1 MRKQLYLDIQSK
13 LLAITTGTG
22 DAAVPVFKHFDLWNQ
37 NVEFLEQDSPF
48 ERPAIFVEFAP
59 LAWETLGKNQQTAVL
74 TIKLHIV
81 TDWFANT
88 ARYNPDQDTALN
100 YLDMP
105 DQIVKAL
112 TCVYVN
118 GTNSL
123 TRSRSTINHNHG
135 RYLDSV
141 EEFTAMI
148 KDNSAMDI
156 LTNIAVKPTIVIDTN
171 L

>member
-1 MRKQLYLDIQSK
+1 M
-13 LLAITTGTG
+13 
-22 DAAVPVFKHFDLWNQ
+22 
-37 NVEFLEQDSPF
+37 
-48 ERPAIFVEFAP
+48 
-59 LAWETLGKNQQTAVL
+59 
-74 TIKLHIV
+74 V

-88 ARYNPDQDTALN
+88 AQYNPGQDIALD

-123 TRSRSTINHNHG
+123 TRSRSTINHNHSK
-135 RYLDSV
+135 YLDSV

-148 KDNSAMDI
+148 KDNSAMDV
-156 LTNIAVKPTIVIDTN
+156 LSTLMVKPTIKIETT
-171 L
+171 

>member
-13 LLAITTGTG
+13 LMAITTGT
-22 DAAVPVFKHFDLWNQ
+22 DENVVPAFKHFDLWNQ
-37 NVEFLEQDSPF
+37 NVDFLEQDSPF
-48 ERPAIFVEFAP
+48 ERPAVFVEFMP
-59 LAWETLGKNQQTAVL
+59 LAWETNGKKQQQSVL
-74 TIKLHIV
+74 TIKLHMV

-88 ARYNPDQDTALN
+88 AQYNPGQDIALD

-123 TRSRSTINHNHG
+123 TRSRSTINHNHSK
-135 RYLDSV
+135 YLDSV

-148 KDNSAMDI
+148 KDNSAMDV
-156 LTNIAVKPTIVIDTN
+156 LSTLMVKPTIKIETT
-171 L
+171 